1 MLWKLQAAHHGCVL
15 ASQQTMTIGSLK
27 VHQLHQPNQQHH
39 QLQVFQ
45 LCTLPRIRHRQLLLI
60 GTTRG
65 GKNSRAVRLH
75 APGISRS
82 QGLAKEDVPT
92 ANAKILVRKTQDADT
107 SFSVNILD
115 FACFTMVAQLLL
127 AVAVV

>member
-1 MLWKLQAAHHGCVL
+1 M
-15 ASQQTMTIGSLK
+15 
-27 VHQLHQPNQQHH
+27 
-39 QLQVFQ
+39 
-45 LCTLPRIRHRQLLLI
+45 
-60 GTTRG
+60 TRG

-82 QGLAKEDVPT
+82 QGLVREDVPIVD
-92 ANAKILVRKTQDADT
+92 AKILVRKTQDADI
-107 SFSVNILD
+107 SFSVNILV